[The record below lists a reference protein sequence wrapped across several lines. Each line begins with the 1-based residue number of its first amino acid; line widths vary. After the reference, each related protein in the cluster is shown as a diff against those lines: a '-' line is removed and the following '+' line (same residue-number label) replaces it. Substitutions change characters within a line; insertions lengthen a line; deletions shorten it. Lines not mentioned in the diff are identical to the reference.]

1 MTLTE
6 YLNGMDGTTSR
17 GLILRD
23 GKELAR
29 VAKKSKCSPRTLA
42 MIATGYRRAGVTLAR
57 RIEHATGGRVAWTQ
71 LVRA

>member
-6 YLNGMDGTTSR
+6 YLNGIDGTTER
-17 GLILRD
+17 GQILRD

-29 VAKKSKCSPRTLA
+29 VAKKSKCSARTLA
-42 MIATGYRRAGVTLAR
+42 MIATGYRTASVKLAR
-57 RIEHATGGRVAWTQ
+57 RIEGATEGRVAWTQ